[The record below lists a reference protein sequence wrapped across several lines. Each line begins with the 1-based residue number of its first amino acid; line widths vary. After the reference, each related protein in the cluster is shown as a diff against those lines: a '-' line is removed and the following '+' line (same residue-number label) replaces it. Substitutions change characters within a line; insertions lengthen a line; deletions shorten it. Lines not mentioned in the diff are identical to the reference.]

1 MGAFANSRFTSILAW
16 TVAAAILGFNFELLW
31 LTLRPA

>member
-1 MGAFANSRFTSILAW
+1 MGAFANSRFIKILAW
-16 TVAAAILGFNFELLW
+16 TVAAAILGFNVELLW

>member
-1 MGAFANSRFTSILAW
+1 MGAFTNSRFTSILAW